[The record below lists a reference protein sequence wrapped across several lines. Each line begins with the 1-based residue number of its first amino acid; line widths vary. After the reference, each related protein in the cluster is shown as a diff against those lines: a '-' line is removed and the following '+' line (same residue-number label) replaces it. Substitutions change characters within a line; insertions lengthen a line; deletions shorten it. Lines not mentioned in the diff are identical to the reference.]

1 MSLAAQII
9 AYHMHCDVASGL
21 SPSIADDHVKR
32 TVRGPPCWLLHRKWI
47 EIAITE
53 RTSLRLSVYIQI
65 HAMSCLLSFQ
75 TAYFLEP
82 NKLADS
88 ACMIVNNC
96 ACDEFATH
104 QNVN

>member
-32 TVRGPPCWLLHRKWI
+32 TVRGPPCWLLHRRWI

-53 RTSLRLSVYIQI
+53 RTSLRLFFLYPNTC
-65 HAMSCLLSFQ
+65 HELSFQ
-75 TAYFLEP
+75 TASFLKP
-82 NKLADS
+82 NKLADP
-88 ACMIVNNC
+88 ACTIVNNC
-96 ACDEFATH
+96 GCDGFATL